1 MGITETSISQ
11 NMMEEPLLRC
21 RDYQKALRKAGFRK
35 EKKLDRYDICGL
47 PDPTPYE
54 AVKKIFQQNQMM
66 GNDRS
71 AHHDNSPNRACQLI

>member
-1 MGITETSISQ
+1 
-11 NMMEEPLLRC
+11 MMEEPLLRS

-54 AVKKIFQQNQMM
+54 AVQRIIQQRQMK
-66 GNDRS
+66 GSGS
-71 AHHDNSPNRACQLI
+71 AAHQDNSSGRAYQPT